1 MTTRPAIGSFAEL
14 LEAARKLPR
23 KRIVT
28 VYPSNRETF
37 EAVADA
43 AQRLPTDHR
52 LLGQRAVIEEGLQ
65 RAGLSAR
72 QVTIIECQEP
82 EDAVRSAVDLARAG
96 EADLLMKG
104 SVDTARLM
112 RGVLDRDRGLRTGE
126 LLSDVFLFEYP
137 ARADR
142 KFMMITDG
150 GVTVAPGLQEK
161 VQLIRNA
168 VTVAHA
174 LGNARPNV
182 ALLSATE
189 LVTASIPS
197 TVEAA
202 EIVTRAARGEIT
214 GCVVAGPLAL
224 DNAVSEEAAR
234 EKGITSPVAG
244 RADILVMPSIEA
256 ANALAKST
264 TYFAGFR
271 LAHVIVGARIPLL
284 IPSRADRSDAKLLSI
299 ALGMLMSEH
308 LHGAQ

>member
-1 MTTRPAIGSFAEL
+1 MIGSFDEL
-14 LEAARKLPR
+14 LGAARKLRR
-23 KRIVT
+23 KRIAT
-28 VYPSNRETF
+28 VYPSNAETF

-43 AQRLPTDHR
+43 ARKLPTEHR
-52 LLGQRAVIEEGLQ
+52 LLGPRGAIEDGLT
-65 RAGLSAR
+65 RAGLSPEA
-72 QVTIIECQEP
+72 VTIIECPEP
-82 EDAVRSAVDLARAG
+82 EEAVQSAVDLARAG
-96 EADLLMKG
+96 EADLLLKG
-104 SVDTARLM
+104 GIDTARLM
-112 RGVLDRDRGLRTGE
+112 RSVLDRDRGLRRGE

-137 ARADR
+137 GRPQR

-150 GVTVAPGLQEK
+150 GVTVAPGLREK

-168 VTVAHA
+168 VAVAHA
-174 LGNARPNV
+174 LGNDRPNV

-202 EIVTRAARGEIT
+202 EIVTLAARGEIT
-214 GCVVAGPLAL
+214 GCTVAGPLAL
-224 DNAVSEEAAR
+224 DNAVSEAAAR

-308 LHGAQ
+308 QNRRA